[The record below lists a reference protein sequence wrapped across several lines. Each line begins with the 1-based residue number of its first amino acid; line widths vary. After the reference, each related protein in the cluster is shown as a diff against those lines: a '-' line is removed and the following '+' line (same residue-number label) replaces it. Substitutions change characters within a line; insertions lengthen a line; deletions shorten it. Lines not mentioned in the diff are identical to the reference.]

1 MVWSNACAIVEQD
14 ELKRCNL
21 SLEAEKRELSDLV
34 DKKNKEIDRLQGTYM
49 YFHRMCSLVLLTS
62 NIIHACMVIKKLVAT
77 RDLMF
82 RFGRRLLAEEYRQV
96 SAQVADA
103 GRLKIEAVTEK
114 DRVLSDFV
122 RVEVHAHAPSCG
134 V

>member
-1 MVWSNACAIVEQD
+1 M
-14 ELKRCNL
+14 
-21 SLEAEKRELSDLV
+21 
-34 DKKNKEIDRLQGTYM
+34 
-49 YFHRMCSLVLLTS
+49 
-62 NIIHACMVIKKLVAT
+62 
-77 RDLMF
+77 
-82 RFGRRLLAEEYRQV
+82 

-122 RVEVHAHAPSCG
+122 RVEVHARAILRRISLCHI